1 MTRDEW
7 KNYKDFDE
15 LSREMAGGFAAN
27 NLFGAGMTHRDAGSL
42 LNPKALKKPPGGT
55 LGGTPDGTPDGTPRA
70 E

>member
-15 LSREMAGGFAAN
+15 LRREMSGGFAGN
-27 NLFGAGMTHRDAGSL
+27 NLFGAGMTHLDAGSM
-42 LNPKALKKPPGGT
+42 LNPRKTNRPQGGA
-55 LGGTPDGTPDGTPRA
+55 PDGTPHA